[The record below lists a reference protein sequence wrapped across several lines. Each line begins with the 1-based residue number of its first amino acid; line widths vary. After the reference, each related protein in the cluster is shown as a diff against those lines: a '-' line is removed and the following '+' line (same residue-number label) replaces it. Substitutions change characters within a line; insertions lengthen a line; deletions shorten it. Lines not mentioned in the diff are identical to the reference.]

1 MKTDTAKITAILW
14 KKQRPDG
21 TFPVAIRVNW
31 KGRALKTLPVS
42 VPERDWDSRT
52 ANVRKSNPNH
62 AQMNSII
69 SQALA
74 EADAR
79 RLEFER
85 EGRAYTAADILSD
98 NGPKNRY
105 TSFSDAIQGLV
116 RDRALRP
123 NTAKGYVTLL
133 NWLERYLGQDCR
145 LHQLTR
151 ENIRPFARYL
161 EDNGIKGST
170 IQNMLARVGA
180 IYSWAVETNVIRPE
194 EHPMEGFRY
203 RQQYRQQTERTAL
216 SESDVAKLEG
226 WFASHFIADDDGV
239 VRPVS
244 EHVWKDMLDYT
255 SELFACGLWL
265 SSFYLQG
272 LSPVDIAWLKAEQF
286 VEKTFSRTVERMELV
301 EATVGGETKM
311 VYLPVTDEEEV
322 HYWSIEG
329 VKRRKTGQPVELAVE
344 IDYMKLAV
352 IGLYLSTA
360 AERDGYV
367 WPIFH
372 SGMSEDQ
379 RSYRMTRISNK
390 ACERLNKVCR
400 RLEIPGKI
408 TLYVARH
415 TYATM
420 AAKSGVA
427 NAVLAKS
434 MGRTVGGIDRYVHSL
449 TSAEALLEAKKR
461 MR

>member
-1 MKTDTAKITAILW
+1 MKTETAKITAILW

-42 VPERDWDSRT
+42 VKESDWDSRN
-52 ANVRKSNPNH
+52 ANVRKSNPNA

-69 SQALA
+69 SQAIA
-74 EADAR
+74 EANAR
-79 RLEFER
+79 RLEYER
-85 EGRAYTAADILSD
+85 EGRAYSAADILSD
-98 NGPKNRY
+98 KGPKNRY
-105 TSFSDAIQGLV
+105 MSFSDAIQGLV
-116 RDRALRP
+116 RDRALRS

-161 EDNGIKGST
+161 DDNGMKGST
-170 IQNMLARVGA
+170 IHNMLARVGA
-180 IYSWAVETNVIRPE
+180 IYNWAIENNVIHSEDYPL
-194 EHPMEGFRY
+194 EGFRY
-203 RQQYRQQTERTAL
+203 RMQYRQTTERTAL
-216 SESDVAKLEG
+216 TENDVAKLEG
-226 WFASHFIADDDGV
+226 WFASHFIADDDGT
-239 VRPVS
+239 VRPAS
-244 EHVWKDMLDYT
+244 EDVWSDMLDYT

-265 SSFYLQG
+265 ASFYLQG

-286 VEKTFSRTVERMELV
+286 VEKTFTRTVERTELV
-301 EATVGGETKM
+301 EAIVGGETKM

-322 HYWSIEG
+322 QYWSIEG

-352 IGLYLSTA
+352 IGLYLATA
-360 AERDGYV
+360 GERNGYV
-367 WPIFH
+367 WPIFQD
-372 SGMSEDQ
+372 GMSEDQ
-379 RSYRMTRISNK
+379 RSYRMTRISKK
-390 ACERLNKVCR
+390 ACGRLNNVCR
-400 RLEIPGKI
+400 RLDITGNI
-408 TLYVARH
+408 TLYTARH

-434 MGRTVGGIDRYVHSL
+434 MGRTVCGIDRYVHSL
-449 TSAEALLEAKKR
+449 TSAETLLEAKKR